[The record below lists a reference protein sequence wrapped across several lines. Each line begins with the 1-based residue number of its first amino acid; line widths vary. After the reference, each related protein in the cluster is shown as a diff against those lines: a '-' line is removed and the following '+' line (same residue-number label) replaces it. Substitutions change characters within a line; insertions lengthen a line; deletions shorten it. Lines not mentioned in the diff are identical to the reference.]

1 MEFNKEQQ
9 EVIDCKSDRILV
21 MAGAGS
27 GKTATMLGRISKQI
41 KDGADPASFLVLTFT
56 RAAALN
62 MRQRYLKDHKE
73 QSVPNFSTFHAFC
86 YQLLYTDYSVLRAL
100 GYTKVPTICDTNT
113 ERKIR
118 QMSKMKASVKLTDK
132 KLETGEFV
140 SPLERYE
147 YERYQKTLK
156 KQMISENT
164 ITFKQLMEEVVNLFL
179 KDDACIE
186 KYKKKYHYIYID
198 EFQDTDP
205 LQWKFANTFSDTAQI
220 TVVGDTLQNIY
231 SFRGCSNA
239 IIKSLSTDRKW
250 NQLRLHENYRSTVEI
265 VEYANDLAESYADSS
280 YRVTMSA
287 HHLGCPVCVT
297 PLDERKFLSESIQ
310 QKERIAITDVA
321 PCLEGTTAILAR
333 TNKEVSVI
341 KSILDSSNISYTE
354 SNKAS
359 DIPGILRS
367 VVNNDYLVE
376 WTSSFM
382 KIEDYANYIRWRT
395 IWYQDKSEY
404 PSIQDYVDK
413 YDKVPKIHYY
423 LSAIFGIRKVLM
435 DNTIDVFT
443 KILAIYKYLG
453 MNENDCFEASENFN
467 NGEILTYVLR
477 RFNESKESNIYVGTV
492 HSVKGLEYDNVMLLG
507 VNDKCWKLDNE
518 DNLNLYYVGIT
529 RAKKKLFIFKYEEE
543 QEDKDEEYNEINRR
557 FS

>member
-9 EVIDCKSDRILV
+9 EVINCTSDKILV
-21 MAGAGS
+21 MSGAGS

-41 KDGADPASFLVLTFT
+41 DDGADPSSFLVLTFT

-62 MRQRYLKDHKE
+62 MRQRYLKDHKG
-73 QSVPNFSTFHAFC
+73 QPVPNFSTFHAFC
-86 YQLLYTDYSVLRAL
+86 YQLICTDHNVLKTL
-100 GYTKVPTICDTNT
+100 GYSKVPTICDTNQ

-132 KLETGEFV
+132 KLESGEFV
-140 SPLERYE
+140 SPLEQYE

-164 ITFKQLMEEVVNLFL
+164 ITFRQLMEEVVELFL
-179 KDDACIE
+179 KDAVCIK
-186 KYKKKYHYIYID
+186 KYKKKYHHIYID

-205 LQWKFANTFSDTAQI
+205 LQWRFANTFSDATI
-220 TVVGDTLQNIY
+220 MCVGDTLQNLY

-250 NQLRLHENYRSTVEI
+250 DQLRLHENYRSTVEI

-287 HHLGCPVCVT
+287 HQLGCPICVT
-297 PLDERKFLSESIQ
+297 PLDGRKFSAEEVQ

-321 PCLEGTTAILAR
+321 PRLEGTTAILAR
-333 TNKEVSVI
+333 TNKEVSAI
-341 KSILDSSNISYTE
+341 KSSLESSNVPYTE
-354 SNKAS
+354 SNKSS

-367 VVNNDYLVE
+367 VVSNDYLVD

-382 KIEDYANYIRWRT
+382 KTEEYANYIRWRT
-395 IWYQDKSEY
+395 IWYQEKSEY
-404 PSIQDYVDK
+404 PSIQEYVDR
-413 YDKVPKIHYY
+413 YDSVPKIHFY
-423 LSAIFGIRKVLM
+423 LSAIFGIRKILM
-435 DNTIDVFT
+435 DKTVDVFT
-443 KILAIYKYLG
+443 KILSIYKYLG
-453 MNENDCFEASENFN
+453 MNEDDCFEASEDFN
-467 NGEILTYVLR
+467 NSEILTYVLR

-543 QEDKDEEYNEINRR
+543 QEDEDEEYNETNRR

>member
-1 MEFNKEQQ
+1 MEFNKEQK
-9 EVIDCKSDRILV
+9 EVINCTSDKILV

-41 KDGADPASFLVLTFT
+41 NDGADPSSFLVLTFT

-62 MRQRYLKDHKE
+62 MRQRYLKDHKG
-73 QSVPNFSTFHAFC
+73 QPVPNFSTFHAFC
-86 YQLLYTDYSVLRAL
+86 YHLLCTDYSVLRAL
-100 GYTKVPTICDTNT
+100 GYNKVPTICDTNT

-164 ITFKQLMEEVVNLFL
+164 ITFKQLMEEVVELFL
-179 KDDACIE
+179 KDDVCIE

-321 PCLEGTTAILAR
+321 PRLEGTTAILAR

-341 KSILDSSNISYTE
+341 KAILDSSNIPYAE
-354 SNKAS
+354 SNKSS

-367 VVNNDYLVE
+367 VVSNEYLVE

-382 KIEDYANYIRWRT
+382 KTEDYANYIRWRT
-395 IWYQDKSEY
+395 IWYQDNSKY
-404 PSIQDYVDK
+404 PTIQDYVEK

-423 LSAIFGIRKVLM
+423 LSAIFGIRKILSDTTV
-435 DNTIDVFT
+435 DVFT
-443 KILAIYKYLG
+443 KILSIYKYLG
-453 MNENDCFEASENFN
+453 MNENDCFEASEDFN

-543 QEDKDEEYNEINRR
+543 QEDEDEEYNETNRR

>member
-9 EVIDCKSDRILV
+9 AVIDCESDKILV

-41 KDGADPASFLVLTFT
+41 DDGADPSSFLVLTFT

-62 MRQRYLKDHKE
+62 MRQRYLSNHKG

-86 YQLLYTDYSVLRAL
+86 YQLLCTDYSVLRAL
-100 GYTKVPTICDTNT
+100 GYTKVPTMCDTNT

-118 QMSKMKASVKLTDK
+118 QMSKMKASVKLTNK
-132 KLETGEFV
+132 KLETGEFI

-147 YERYQKTLK
+147 YERYLKTLK

-164 ITFKQLMEEVVNLFL
+164 ITFKQLMEEVVDLFL
-179 KDDACIE
+179 KNDVCIE

-205 LQWKFANTFSDTAQI
+205 LQWRFANTFSDTAQI
-220 TVVGDTLQNIY
+220 TLVGDTLQNIY

-265 VEYANDLAESYADSS
+265 VEYANDLAEEYADSS
-280 YRVTMSA
+280 YRVTMLA
-287 HHLGCPVCVT
+287 HQIGCPVCVT
-297 PLDERKFLSESIQ
+297 PLLERKFSSDDIQ
-310 QKERIAITDVA
+310 QREKIAITDVA
-321 PCLEGTTAILAR
+321 TRLEGTTAILAR
-333 TNKEVSVI
+333 TNKEVSAI
-341 KSILDSSNISYTE
+341 KSILESSNVSYTE
-354 SNKAS
+354 SNKSS

-367 VVNNDYLVE
+367 IVSNDYLVE

-382 KIEDYANYIRWRT
+382 KTEDYANYIRWRT
-395 IWYQDKSEY
+395 IWYQEKLEY
-404 PSIQDYVDK
+404 PSIADYVQK
-413 YDKVPKIHYY
+413 YDSVPKIHFY
-423 LSAIFGIRKVLM
+423 LSAIFAIRKILI
-435 DNTIDVFT
+435 DKSLDVFS
-443 KILAIYKYLG
+443 KILSIYKYLG
-453 MNENDCFEASENFN
+453 MSEDDCFDASEDFN
-467 NGEILTYVLR
+467 NGEILAYVLK

-507 VNDKCWKLDNE
+507 VDDKCWRLDNE
-518 DNLNLYYVGIT
+518 DNLNLFYVGIT
-529 RAKKKLFIFKYEEE
+529 RAKKKLFIFKYEENR
-543 QEDKDEEYNEINRR
+543 EDENE
-557 FS
+557 